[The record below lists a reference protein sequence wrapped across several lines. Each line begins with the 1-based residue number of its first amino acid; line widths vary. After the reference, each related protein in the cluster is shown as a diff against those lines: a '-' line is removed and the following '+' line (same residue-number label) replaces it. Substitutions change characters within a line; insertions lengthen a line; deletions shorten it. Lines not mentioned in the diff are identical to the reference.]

1 MGLIVAAD
9 DGLAGLGMM
18 LFNPFGVGII
28 YGSSLPGFAP
38 RAGLFRPFGV
48 ASGVPLLRLWHDH
61 AAWSIGR
68 ENARRGRDLE
78 DRGGDRAGDPA
89 RVG

>member
-1 MGLIVAAD
+1 MAEYDRPEGVTKA
-9 DGLAGLGMM
+9 
-18 LFNPFGVGII
+18 LFNPFRVEIVCD
-28 YGSSLPGFAP
+28 SAFPGFAP